1 MKIGI
6 VKFFGTNCDLDTY
19 NFFKDENEVI
29 FIDQNQKEYIELDLL
44 VLPGGFAFSD
54 REYEGK
60 MTEEYTI
67 NPGKQTLK
75 YPVIDF
81 IKEANIKGVKILA
94 ICNGL
99 QILQHTGLLI
109 GKFEENNLKKFCSK
123 IVNCTFNFN
132 GIKQDFNVPIANKFG
147 KLIFNDEELKKLK
160 DNNQIFC
167 TYNNYENGS
176 TNNIAGIYNENKNI
190 IALFPHFERI
200 RNLDDKLLFKH
211 LLYNLFIEN
220 YDIQFHYKITQELQ
234 SEHISYKSTKSILK
248 NLYTKNNSVIVP
260 PGENCGVLDIGN
272 GYCLT
277 LKIESHNHPTFVNP
291 FHGAATG
298 VGGCLRDLIT
308 MGSRPI
314 TVLDFLYFGIDDN
327 SKKLLDETVKGISY
341 YANTFGVANIGGSLY
356 LSSNYNKN
364 PLVNAF
370 GVGLMK
376 KDEIIYGN
384 ITDQNQ
390 LLVLVG
396 ARTGNDGVGGASMSS
411 KAFDNNTDLED
422 LEKNIQKGDAF
433 LEKLL
438 CESFLELNNYKLI
451 EASQDLGAGGIACAS
466 MELVERGRRKF
477 NKNFGVNLHIE
488 NVPIKCRMIDSDI
501 LISEAQERM
510 LIVINKENIK
520 KVEEVFNKYDL
531 EHSVI
536 GKTNFSG
543 TYRVFKNKKLLYQ
556 EHFKNFETPEVK
568 YTEKQSFI
576 TEKFGHYINYTELFE
591 QYDSTIGCRTIFS
604 RLDLKNNDKQQYAI
618 LDIPEAN
625 QEVCITFS
633 NTFDDC
639 YKTAIKLNY
648 KPKCILN
655 CLNYGVPDDIIY
667 NLRTFME
674 ELNKKCIEHD
684 IPIIGGN
691 VSLYNKTGDKN
702 IPDTPQLVMISL
714 LN

>member
-6 VKFFGTNCDLDTY
+6 VKFFGTNCDIDTY

-29 FIDQNQKEYIELDLL
+29 FINQNQKEYIELDLL
-44 VLPGGFAFSD
+44 ILPGGFAFSD

-60 MTEEYTI
+60 MTGEFTI
-67 NPGKQTLK
+67 NPGKQALK
-75 YPVIDF
+75 YPVIEF
-81 IKEANIKGVKILA
+81 IKEANIKGVKIMG

-99 QILQHTGLLI
+99 QILQHAGLLP
-109 GKFEENNLKKFCSK
+109 GKFEENDSKKFCSK
-123 IVNCTFNFN
+123 VVNCTFNFN
-132 GIKQDFNVPIANKFG
+132 GIKQDFNVPIANQFG
-147 KLIFNDEELKKLK
+147 KLVFNHEELQKLK

-167 TYNNYENGS
+167 TYNNYINGS
-176 TNNIAGIYNENKNI
+176 TENITGIFNEDKNI
-190 IALFPHFERI
+190 IGLFPHFERL

-211 LLYNLFIEN
+211 LLYNLFIKN

-260 PGENCGVLDIGN
+260 PGENAGIIYIGN

-277 LKIESHNHPTFVNP
+277 LKMESHNHPTFVNA
-291 FHGAATG
+291 FHGASTG

-314 TVLDFLYFGIDDN
+314 GVLDFLYFGIDNN
-327 SKKLLDETVKGISY
+327 SNKLLDETVKGISY
-341 YANTFGVANIGGSLY
+341 YANTFGVCNVGGSLY
-356 LSSNYNKN
+356 LSRNYNKN
-364 PLVNAF
+364 PLVNVF
-370 GVGLMK
+370 GIGLMK
-376 KDEIIYGN
+376 KDDIIYGN
-384 ITDQNQ
+384 ITDENQ

-411 KAFDNNTDLED
+411 KAFDDDTDLED

-438 CESFLELNNYKLI
+438 CESFLELNSYHLI
-451 EASQDLGAGGIACAS
+451 EGSQDLGAGGIACAS
-466 MELVERGRRKF
+466 MELVERGRKKF
-477 NKNFGVNLHIE
+477 NKDFGVNLHIE
-488 NVPIKCRMIDSDI
+488 NVPIKCEMDNSDI

-510 LIVINKENIK
+510 LIVVKEENINKVKEI
-520 KVEEVFNKYDL
+520 FDKYDL
-531 EHSVI
+531 ENVVI
-536 GKTNFSG
+536 GKTNCSG
-543 TYRVFKNKKLLYQ
+543 CYKIFKNKKLIYI
-556 EHFKNFETPEVK
+556 ENFKNFETPE
-568 YTEKQSFI
+568 
-576 TEKFGHYINYTELFE
+576 INYPQKLTVVKDKGGHFISNSELFS
-591 QYDSTIGCRTIFS
+591 QYDSTIGCRTIYG
-604 RLDLKNNDKQQYAI
+604 RNDIKCTDKQTYSI
-618 LDIPEAN
+618 LEIPEAN
-625 QEVCITFS
+625 EEVCITFG

-639 YKTAIKLNY
+639 YKIAIKLNY

-655 CLNYGVPDDIIY
+655 CLNYGVPNDIIN

-674 ELNKKCIEHD
+674 DLNKKCFEHD

-702 IPDTPQLVMISL
+702 ISDTPQLVMISL